1 MKSLLIA
8 GTDTD
13 TGKSVLTTALIAYWQ
28 TYYPE
33 RSFGVMKPI
42 QSGVGD
48 LELYLDLFT
57 LDQSPESI
65 TPLYLQTPV
74 APPIAA
80 EVENRIIDLAPIWQA
95 FTRLQESK
103 EWAIVEGL
111 GGLGSPI
118 THELVIADLARDW
131 KLPTVLVVPV
141 KLGAIAQT
149 VANVALAR
157 QYRVPL
163 IGLVLNCT
171 HPCTPTEQEH
181 WAPIHLIES
190 LTQMPILGTI
200 PYLENPRDLKQL
212 TQAAANLDLE
222 RLFNP
227 LKITGSIAP
236 L

>member
-28 TYYPE
+28 TYYKD
-33 RSFGVMKPI
+33 RSLGVMKPI

-57 LDQSPESI
+57 LDQSSESI

-80 EVENRIIDLAPIWQA
+80 EVENKTIDLAPIWQA
-95 FTRLQESK
+95 FTRLQKSK
-103 EWAIVEGL
+103 EWVLMEGL

-171 HPCTPTEQEH
+171 HPCTLTEQEH
-181 WAPIHLIES
+181 WAPIDLIES
-190 LTQMPILGTI
+190 LTQMPILGTL
-200 PYLENPRDLKQL
+200 PYLENPRDVSQL

-222 RLFNP
+222 RFFNP
-227 LKITGSIAP
+227 LKINKIKEN
-236 L
+236 